1 MKKYSFLLLAF
12 LLSACEKQTQFSVPD
27 CVQRTIDISHRVDEL
42 YPPRITQYEYN
53 CSDYYV
59 IVRGT
64 LDGGSVGVLRNNQCE
79 TICTFTDDLTCSG
92 SADFWQKAKVLKV
105 LLE

>member
-27 CVQRTIDISHRVDEL
+27 CVQRTIDISHRVDES
-42 YPPRITQYEYN
+42 YPPKITQYEYN

-59 IVRGT
+59 MVRGS
-64 LDGGSVGVLRNNQCE
+64 LDGGGFGVLLNNQCD
-79 TICTFTDDLTCSG
+79 TMCIFTDDLTCLKTP
-92 SADFWQKAKVLKV
+92 DFWQKAKVVKV